1 MEAESFLV
9 ILRTKIRDNV
19 HEILEVC
26 FLTGDH
32 IARTLF
38 AILILTKVDDILN
51 WKLIFCLTKPTLK
64 LIIFPINAIVIQ
76 KLCKFNT
83 LLTQLK
89 YFFLTC

>member
-51 WKLIFCLTKPTLK
+51 W
-64 LIIFPINAIVIQ
+64 N
-76 KLCKFNT
+76 
-83 LLTQLK
+83 
-89 YFFLTC
+89 